1 MHSTLWSHVGFGGML
16 GQYAFAAA
24 AGHPYLLAILRYVRQ
39 ASVEPSWARVPVSA
53 ARAPALGTRPLR
65 LGTRPLFTRRGCS
78 SVMFPTAVTHTVL
91 PVHTPS
97 SLFLTHTVH
106 TAWTSALLLGAHDV
120 RATST

>member
-53 ARAPALGTRPLR
+53 ARAPALGTPV
-65 LGTRPLFTRRGCS
+65 PH
-78 SVMFPTAVTHTVL
+78 TH
-91 PVHTPS
+91 
-97 SLFLTHTVH
+97 
-106 TAWTSALLLGAHDV
+106 GAHSMDE
-120 RATST
+120 RSAPRGA